1 MKTVEIINMSTKMN
15 MTTLKTLV
23 ATSLSLVCLASLR
36 AEITGQWDFE
46 NDLSA
51 TVGNDLE
58 YYDDVDGP
66 TEQETKFG
74 TTATFGIP
82 GIDGAVASVMKTAKN
97 SSYTMG
103 YLIRPDLPGNGG
115 GDLVNQWSLVMDLL
129 YPVESSG
136 KARAILQID
145 DPFTNGNG

>member
-1 MKTVEIINMSTKMN
+1 MKTVEIITTSTKMN
-15 MTTLKTLV
+15 MTTLKTLL

-46 NDLSA
+46 SDLSA

-58 YYDDVDGP
+58 YFDDVDSP

-74 TTATFGIP
+74 TTVDFGIP

-97 SSYTMG
+97 SSSMG
-103 YLIRPDLPGNGG
+103 YFIRPDLPGNGG
-115 GDLVNQWSLVMDLL
+115 GVLANQWSLVMDLL

-136 KARAILQID
+136 KTRAILQIEESVY
-145 DPFTNGNG
+145 

>member
-1 MKTVEIINMSTKMN
+1 MN

-46 NDLSA
+46 SDLSA

-58 YYDDVDGP
+58 YFDDVDGP

-74 TTATFGIP
+74 TTATFGVP

-97 SSYTMG
+97 SSSMG
-103 YLIRPDLPGNGG
+103 YLIRPDLPGKNASTNTTVMVILETSCGAMDMHPRPSEARLIGKRNG
-115 GDLVNQWSLVMDLL
+115 
-129 YPVESSG
+129 
-136 KARAILQID
+136 
-145 DPFTNGNG
+145 T

>member
-1 MKTVEIINMSTKMN
+1 

-23 ATSLSLVCLASLR
+23 ATSLSLVCLVSLR

-46 NDLSA
+46 NDLLA

-58 YYDDVDGP
+58 YFDGPDGP

-97 SSYTMG
+97 SSSMG

-115 GDLVNQWSLVMDLL
+115 GDLASPRRNHSRRGAGARSRRELRWSKQLEI
-129 YPVESSG
+129 P
-136 KARAILQID
+136 K
-145 DPFTNGNG
+145 